1 MNILTIIGLILL
13 AICFI
18 TFMVGLF
25 GANRAPNSAVP
36 RPVVVLLLAMISMV
50 AGGVLIVCGHAQSR
64 VQKHAREAVFTK
76 ASESVFVNIKGAEE
90 GYPALSSTSYG
101 SITLAD
107 SSTVLITVK
116 DQVPSPRGGVSSV
129 SHGFKKSS
137 IVAVNLPDSTYTLQ
151 GSLAS
156 DAKGWCFEIKNG
168 NLDAFYN
175 QNGFVDD
182 NINGDITYVLC
193 SHGLAYDYAG
203 HAIVGSTN
211 PVKLF

>member
-1 MNILTIIGLILL
+1 
-13 AICFI
+13 
-18 TFMVGLF
+18 MVGLF

-36 RPVVVLLLAMISMV
+36 RPVVAIFVISMIS
-50 AGGVLIVCGHAQSR
+50 GVFILALGVTQTKNHQ
-64 VQKHAREAVFTK
+64 HLREAAFTK
-76 ASESVFVNIKGAEE
+76 ASESVFVNMRGAEE
-90 GYPALSSTSYG
+90 GYPTLASTSSG

-116 DQVPSPRGGVSSV
+116 DTTSSSSSSPSTV
-129 SHGFKKSS
+129 SHRFKNSS
-137 IVAVNLPDSTYTLQ
+137 TVAVNLPDSNYTLQ

-156 DAKGWCFEIKNG
+156 DSKGWCFEIKNG

>member
-1 MNILTIIGLILL
+1 MNVPTLIGLILL
-13 AICFI
+13 AIFFI
-18 TFMVGLF
+18 TFMVVLF

-36 RPVVVLLLAMISMV
+36 RPVAAIAVISMIS
-50 AGGVLIVCGHAQSR
+50 GVFILALGVIQTKSHQ
-64 VQKHAREAVFTK
+64 HLREAVFTK
-76 ASESVFVNIKGAEE
+76 VSESVFVNIKGAEE

-116 DQVPSPRGGVSSV
+116 DTTLSSSSSPSTV
-129 SHGFKKSS
+129 SHGFKNSS
-137 IVAVNLPDSTYTLQ
+137 AVAVNLPDSTYTLQ

>member
-1 MNILTIIGLILL
+1 MNILTLIGVISLASFVILL
-13 AICFI
+13 
-18 TFMVGLF
+18 TFYFTGNNEGALLF
-25 GANRAPNSAVP
+25 
-36 RPVVVLLLAMISMV
+36 AMIFMV
-50 AGGVLIVCGHAQSR
+50 AGGVLIGCGLGQSSD
-64 VQKHAREAVFTK
+64 QGHAREAIFTK

-116 DQVPSPRGGVSSV
+116 DRAPSPRGGVPTV

-156 DAKGWCFEIKNG
+156 DAKGWCFEIQNG
-168 NLDAFYN
+168 KDKAVYN
-175 QNGFVDD
+175 QNGFVGD
-182 NINGDITYVLC
+182 NLDGSDFTRVLC
-193 SHGLAYDYAG
+193 SHGFAYDRDG
-203 HAIVGSTN
+203 HLS
-211 PVKLF
+211 

>member
-1 MNILTIIGLILL
+1 MNILTIIGFISLASFVILL
-13 AICFI
+13 IVAF
-18 TFMVGLF
+18 TGDNEV
-25 GANRAPNSAVP
+25 A
-36 RPVVVLLLAMISMV
+36 LLLAMISMV
-50 AGGVLIVCGHAQSR
+50 AGVVLIVCGDTQSR
-64 VQKHAREAVFTK
+64 AQKHAREAVFTK

-116 DQVPSPRGGVSSV
+116 DQVPTSRSGVPNV

-156 DAKGWCFEIKNG
+156 DAKGWCFEIQNG
-168 NLDAFYN
+168 KDKAVYN
-175 QNGFVDD
+175 QNGFVGD
-182 NINGDITYVLC
+182 NLDHSDFTRVLC
-193 SHGLAYDYAG
+193 SHGFAYDRDG
-203 HAIVGSTN
+203 HAIVGTVN
-211 PVKLF
+211 P